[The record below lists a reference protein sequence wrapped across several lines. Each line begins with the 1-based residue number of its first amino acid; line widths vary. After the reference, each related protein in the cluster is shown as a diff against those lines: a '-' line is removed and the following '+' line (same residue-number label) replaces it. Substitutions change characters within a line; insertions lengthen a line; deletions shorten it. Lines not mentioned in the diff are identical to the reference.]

1 MYSSRDELRIPGP
14 ARLDDEENPT
24 VFTSIRSAVAATVL
38 TLGVAAGVVVAAQ
51 SAQPTIVVYKTPT
64 CGCCSKWVDH
74 LKANGFTVMAQNRDD
89 LTPIRRQHGVPPAV
103 TSCHTALVGSYVVEG
118 HVPAADVK
126 KLLAEKPNVKGI
138 SVPGMPLGSPGM
150 ESPTPQKYDTLAF
163 TADGKTSVF
172 ARH

>member
-1 MYSSRDELRIPGP
+1 M
-14 ARLDDEENPT
+14 
-24 VFTSIRSAVAATVL
+24 FTTTRSALPALVL
-38 TLGVAAGVVVAAQ
+38 TLGVAAGVVVTAQ
-51 SAQPTIVVYKTPT
+51 SSGPTIVVYKTPT

-89 LTPIRRQHGVPPAV
+89 LTPIRRQHGVPQAV

-126 KLLAEKPNVKGI
+126 KLLQEKPAVKGI
-138 SVPGMPLGSPGM
+138 TVPGMPIGSPGM
-150 ESPTPQKYDTLAF
+150 EGPNPQKYETLAF
-163 TADGKTSVF
+163 TSDGKTSVF